1 MLCFWSF
8 SLALPSPKSAEGTA
22 FGTHTTV
29 NKPKTSH
36 GSIGSHGFKGFG
48 GGHAT
53 RKREASPEP
62 LPSSEGNNFGTHILN
77 VSVLLLWHRDPAK
90 LCRVN
95 YAAQIL
101 YKLRRGLSNAVS
113 YTESH
118 CQ

>member
-22 FGTHTTV
+22 FGTHTRV
-29 NKPKTSH
+29 NKPKTTH

-62 LPSSEGNNFGTHILN
+62 LPRSSQGTYYAPLHTGVHKPMRPHGSIGSHGFHGFGGGHGT
-77 VSVLLLWHRDPAK
+77 R
-90 LCRVN
+90 
-95 YAAQIL
+95 
-101 YKLRRGLSNAVS
+101 
-113 YTESH
+113 
-118 CQ
+118 